1 MIVNGSSWSL
11 LRNTIFTLGEYHNWW
26 SANVISGNGEEF
38 LDYVLPNTK
47 KSAVY
52 QLATEIG
59 RLEHD
64 KHVTAGRYHI
74 FRLTQKIEESI
85 FHELKNNESSFD
97 QLDQNKALQMLE
109 EMASGI
115 SINSSKGPV
124 LIGNHEELND
134 LSLFQSI
141 ARHYYEAF
149 KDGYKTYP
157 YLN

>member
-1 MIVNGSSWSL
+1 MSINPDNWSK
-11 LRNTIFTLGEYHNWW
+11 LRNTIIILGEYHNWW
-26 SANVISGNGEEF
+26 SANVIHGNGEEF

-47 KSAVY
+47 KLAVY

-64 KHVTAGRYHI
+64 KHVSAGRYHI
-74 FRLTQKIEESI
+74 FRLTQKIEENI
-85 FHELKNNESSFD
+85 FQGLKNTQIFYR
-97 QLDQNKALQMLE
+97 QLDQSQALQMLQ

-115 SINSSKGPV
+115 SINASIGPV

-149 KDGYKTYP
+149 NSGYKTYP

>member
-1 MIVNGSSWSL
+1 MTNWKE
-11 LRNTIFTLGEYHNWW
+11 LRLIIAILGEHHQWW
-26 SANVISGNGEEF
+26 SANVISAKGEQF
-38 LDYVLPNTK
+38 LDYVVPKTK
-47 KSAVY
+47 MSAVY

-64 KHVTAGRYHI
+64 KHVSAGRYHI
-74 FRLTQKIEESI
+74 FRLTQKIEEQI
-85 FHELKNNESSFD
+85 FYDLKNSQVSYG
-97 QLDQNKALQMLE
+97 QLDQSRALQMLE

-115 SINSSKGPV
+115 SINASKGPV
-124 LIGNHEELND
+124 LIGNHEELNE
-134 LSLFQSI
+134 LSLFQFI

>member
-1 MIVNGSSWSL
+1 MPNWKV
-11 LRNTIFTLGEYHNWW
+11 LRLIIATLGEYHQWW
-26 SANVISGNGEEF
+26 PTKVISDKGEDF
-38 LDYVLPNTK
+38 LDYVLPKTK
-47 KSAVY
+47 TSAVY

-85 FHELKNNESSFD
+85 FHELKNTESSFD
-97 QLDQNKALQMLE
+97 QLNQDKALQILK
-109 EMASGI
+109 EMTSGI
-115 SINSSKGPV
+115 SINASKGPV
-124 LIGNHEELND
+124 LIGNHEELSD

-149 KDGYKTYP
+149 KEGYKTYP

>member
-1 MIVNGSSWSL
+1 MPNWKE
-11 LRNTIFTLGEYHNWW
+11 LRLIIATLGEHHQWW
-26 SANVISGNGEEF
+26 PTNVISGKGEEF
-38 LDYVLPNTK
+38 LDYVLPKTK
-47 KSAVY
+47 LAAGY

-59 RLEHD
+59 RHEHD
-64 KHVTAGRYHI
+64 KHVSAGRYHI
-74 FRLTQKIEESI
+74 FRLTQKIEEQI
-85 FHELKNNESSFD
+85 FFNLKNSQVPYGQID
-97 QLDQNKALQMLE
+97 QSQALQMLE

-115 SINSSKGPV
+115 SINASKGPV

-149 KDGYKTYP
+149 KEGYKTYP

>member
-1 MIVNGSSWSL
+1 MPNWIE
-11 LRNTIFTLGEYHNWW
+11 LRLIIATLGEYHQWW
-26 SANVISGNGEEF
+26 PTNVISGKGEEF
-38 LDYVLPNTK
+38 LDYVLPKTK
-47 KSAVY
+47 ISAVY

-64 KHVTAGRYHI
+64 KHVSAGRYHI
-74 FRLTQKIEESI
+74 FRLTQKIEEQI
-85 FHELKNNESSFD
+85 FYDLKNSQESYG
-97 QLDQNKALQMLE
+97 QLDQSRALQMLE

-115 SINSSKGPV
+115 SINASKGPV

-149 KDGYKTYP
+149 KEGYKTYP

>member
-1 MIVNGSSWSL
+1 MPNWKE
-11 LRNTIFTLGEYHNWW
+11 LRLIIATLGEYHQWW
-26 SANVISGNGEEF
+26 PTNVISGKGEDF
-38 LDYVLPNTK
+38 LDYILPKTK
-47 KSAVY
+47 TSAVY

-74 FRLTQKIEESI
+74 FRLTQKLEENI
-85 FHELKNNESSFD
+85 FHDLKNSQISYG
-97 QLDQNKALQMLE
+97 QLDQNKALQMLQ

-115 SINSSKGPV
+115 SINASKGPV

-149 KDGYKTYP
+149 KLGYKTYP

>member
-1 MIVNGSSWSL
+1 MPNWKK
-11 LRNTIFTLGEYHNWW
+11 LRLIIATLGEYHQWW
-26 SANVISGNGEEF
+26 PTNVISGKGEDF
-38 LDYVLPNTK
+38 LDYVLPKTK
-47 KSAVY
+47 TLAVY

-64 KHVTAGRYHI
+64 KHVSAGRYHI
-74 FRLTQKIEESI
+74 FRLTQKIEEQI
-85 FHELKNNESSFD
+85 FYDLKNSQESYG
-97 QLDQNKALQMLE
+97 QLDQSRALQMLE

-115 SINSSKGPV
+115 SINASKGPV

-149 KDGYKTYP
+149 KEGYKTYP

>member
-1 MIVNGSSWSL
+1 METHVLNFKD
-11 LRNTIFTLGEYHNWW
+11 LRLIIIFLGEHYNWW
-26 SANVISGNGEEF
+26 NANVITGKGEEF
-38 LDYVLPNTK
+38 LDYILPKTK
-47 KSAVY
+47 LAAVY

-59 RLEHD
+59 RQEHD
-64 KHVTAGRYHI
+64 KQVSAGRYHI

-85 FHELKNNESSFD
+85 FHDLRKNDISYE
-97 QLDQNKALQMLE
+97 QLDETKALMMLQ

-115 SINSSKGPV
+115 SINANKGPV

-149 KDGYKTYP
+149 KAGYKTYP